1 MIENLTRRLTNMRGV
16 TAWMFIAGAVFI
28 SYIHKD
34 VAGAVMASGAAVAIA
49 FIGGSV
55 ASDYMQ
61 GSTK

>member
-1 MIENLTRRLTNMRGV
+1 MRGV